1 MGGKHRRLLGG
12 ADAFTDDTIQS
23 FRDVALHLIKSAPGF
38 DTAVLKAEQTRLE
51 KRLERFGACADAL
64 DIWRTEGIDA
74 EAVPAMPA
82 EDFVAL
88 ANKVREPRYDAR

>member
-1 MGGKHRRLLGG
+1 LLGG
-12 ADAFTDDTIQS
+12 ADAFTDDTIPS
-23 FRDVALHLIKSAPGF
+23 FRNIALHLIRSTPGF
-38 DTAVLKAEQTRLE
+38 GMAALKAEQTRLE
-51 KRLERFGACADAL
+51 ERLQLFGACSDAL
-64 DIWRTEGIDA
+64 DIWRAEGIDDA